1 MESSKSCLLSN
12 SSQVQSSL
20 TEQSKSVGLG
30 VEFVFLPPQE
40 LVPTTIYKKRVYY
53 RLVIVKTPAHKLN
66 TTSTTGGVYTPN
78 LNS

>member
-1 MESSKSCLLSN
+1 MESSKGCLLSN

-40 LVPTTIYKKRVYY
+40 LAPTKIYKKEVYY
-53 RLVIVKTPAHKLN
+53 RLVIVKTPAQLSSIQLQLQVEFTHQI
-66 TTSTTGGVYTPN
+66 
-78 LNS
+78 